1 MRNEDK
7 KMDVIK
13 INQILKDT
21 AYERLGGREEELQCA
36 KYLQKCCEE
45 IGLKAEIESFDVEL
59 GDIHEAKLYI
69 DGEEILCK
77 GFMCAGNADL
87 EAPLYYLRNLDDYSL
102 KQCKG
107 KIVLIDGYMRYWT
120 YQDIVDHG
128 AVGFIVY
135 DGHVNYG
142 DEDIIQRELRPVV
155 SHGRVIPGVSINVKT
170 AIQFIKN
177 DAKTAKIVLKQTE
190 YTGKS
195 RNVVAEI
202 PGETEEYMIFTAH
215 YDSTS
220 LSTGAYD
227 NMSGSIGLLGIAE
240 HFMKHPHRYGL
251 RFIWCG
257 SEERGL
263 LGSKAYCRDHE
274 GELKKAALVINL
286 DMIGCIMGRFIAC
299 CTSEDKLVHYI
310 EYLAQEE
317 GVGIAA
323 NDGVYSS
330 DSTPFAD
337 KGVPAV
343 SFARLAPDN
352 TATIHNRYDTL
363 EVMKAEQLMEDLDFI
378 ITFTEHMVNAKNC
391 PVKREIPDSIKEK
404 LDVYMFRKRGDHKLS
419 KAGSR

>member
-1 MRNEDK
+1 MNVLK
-7 KMDVIK
+7 V
-13 INQILKDT
+13 NQILKDT
-21 AYERLGGREEELQCA
+21 AYERLGGREEELKCA
-36 KYLQKCCEE
+36 RYLQKCCEE
-45 IGLKAEIESFDVEL
+45 IGMEARIESFEVEL
-59 GDIHEAKLYI
+59 ADIHEAKLYV
-69 DGEEILCK
+69 DGQEIPCK
-77 GFMCAGNADL
+77 GFMCSGNADL
-87 EAPLYYLRNLDDYSL
+87 EAPIYYLRNQDAYSL

-107 KIVLIDGYMRYWT
+107 KIVLVDGYMKYWT
-120 YQDIVDHG
+120 YQDILDQG
-128 AVGFIVY
+128 AVGFITY
-135 DGHVNYG
+135 DGHVNYA

-170 AIQFIKN
+170 AIELIKN
-177 DAKTAKIVLKQTE
+177 NAKTGRIVLNQTQ
-190 YTGKS
+190 YTGNS

-202 PGETEEYMIFTAH
+202 PGEIEEYMVFTAH

-240 HFMKHPHRYGL
+240 YFMNHPHRYGM

-263 LGSKAYCRDHE
+263 LGSKAYCKDHE
-274 GELKKAALVINL
+274 EELKNAALVINL

-317 GVGIAA
+317 GFGIEAY
-323 NDGVYSS
+323 DGVYSS

-352 TATIHNRYDTL
+352 AATIHNRYDTL
-363 EVMKAEQLMEDLDFI
+363 EVMKAEQLLEDLDFI
-378 ITFTEHMVNAKNC
+378 LKFTDRMLNAKNC
-391 PVKREIPDSIKEK
+391 PVKKEMPEHIKEK

>member
-1 MRNEDK
+1 MNVLK
-7 KMDVIK
+7 V
-13 INQILKDT
+13 NQILKDT
-21 AYERLGGREEELQCA
+21 AYERLGGREEELRCA
-36 KYLQKCCEE
+36 RYLQKCCEE
-45 IGLKAEIESFDVEL
+45 IGMEARIESFEVEL
-59 GDIHEAKLYI
+59 ADIHEAKLYV
-69 DGEEILCK
+69 DGQEIPCK
-77 GFMCAGNADL
+77 GFMCSGNADL
-87 EAPLYYLRNLDDYSL
+87 EAPIYYLRNQDAYSL

-107 KIVLIDGYMRYWT
+107 KIVLVDGYMKYWT
-120 YQDIVDHG
+120 YQDILDQG
-128 AVGFIVY
+128 AVGFITY
-135 DGHVNYG
+135 DGHVNYA

-170 AIQFIKN
+170 AIELIKN
-177 DAKTAKIVLKQTE
+177 NAKTGRIVLNQTQ
-190 YTGKS
+190 YTGNS

-202 PGETEEYMIFTAH
+202 PGEIEEYMVFTAH

-240 HFMKHPHRYGL
+240 YFMNHPHRYGM

-263 LGSKAYCRDHE
+263 LGSKAYCKDHE
-274 GELKKAALVINL
+274 EELKNAALVINL

-317 GVGIAA
+317 GFGIEAY
-323 NDGVYSS
+323 DGVYSS

-352 TATIHNRYDTL
+352 AATIHNRYDTL
-363 EVMKAEQLMEDLDFI
+363 EVMKAEQLLEDLDFI
-378 ITFTEHMVNAKNC
+378 LKFTDRMLNAKNC
-391 PVKREIPDSIKEK
+391 PVKKEMPEHIKEK

>member
-1 MRNEDK
+1 MTQPNVASGNTEK
-7 KMDVIK
+7 P
-13 INQILKDT
+13 T
-21 AYERLGGREEELQCA
+21 
-36 KYLQKCCEE
+36 
-45 IGLKAEIESFDVEL
+45 GLKAKLDNYFEI
-59 GDIHEAKLYI
+59 
-69 DGEEILCK
+69 
-77 GFMCAGNADL
+77 
-87 EAPLYYLRNLDDYSL
+87 
-102 KQCKG
+102 
-107 KIVLIDGYMRYWT
+107 
-120 YQDIVDHG
+120 
-128 AVGFIVY
+128 
-135 DGHVNYG
+135 
-142 DEDIIQRELRPVV
+142 
-155 SHGRVIPGVSINVKT
+155 
-170 AIQFIKN
+170 
-177 DAKTAKIVLKQTE
+177 
-190 YTGKS
+190 
-195 RNVVAEI
+195 
-202 PGETEEYMIFTAH
+202 TAH
-215 YDSTS
+215 YHSTS

-274 GELKKAALVINL
+274 EELGKAALVINL

-310 EYLAQEE
+310 EYLAQVE

>member
-1 MRNEDK
+1 MNTS
-7 KMDVIK
+7 K

-21 AYERLGGREEELQCA
+21 AYERLGGRPEELKCA
-36 KYLQKCCEE
+36 EYLKKCCEE
-45 IGLKAEIESFDVEL
+45 FGLEARIESFEVEL
-59 GDIHEAKLYI
+59 ADIHEAKLYI
-69 DGEEILCK
+69 DGNEIECK

-87 EAPLYYLRNLDDYSL
+87 EAPLYYLRNMDTYSL

-107 KIVLIDGYMRYWT
+107 KIVMIDGYMRYWT

-128 AVGFIVY
+128 AVGFIIY
-135 DGHVNYG
+135 DGNANYA

-155 SHGRVIPGVSINVKT
+155 SNGRVIPGVSINAKT
-170 AIQFIKN
+170 AIKLIN
-177 DAKTAKIVLKQTE
+177 NNVKTAKIVLNQTQ
-190 YTGKS
+190 YTGNS
-195 RNVVAEI
+195 HNVVAEI
-202 PGETEEYMIFTAH
+202 PGETDEYIVFTAH

-227 NMSGSIGLLGIAE
+227 NMSGSIGILGIAE
-240 HFMKHPHRYGL
+240 YFMNHPHRYGL

-274 GELKKAALVINL
+274 EELEKIVLNINL
-286 DMIGCIMGRFIAC
+286 DMIGCIMGKFLAC

-317 GVGIAA
+317 GFGIDVY
-323 NDGVYSS
+323 DGVYSS

-343 SFARLAPDN
+343 SFARIAPDN

-363 EVMKAEQLMEDLDFI
+363 AVMKAEQLMEDLNYI
-378 ITFTEHMVNAKNC
+378 LTFTNHMVNAKNC
-391 PVKREIPDSIKEK
+391 PVKREIPEHIKEK
-404 LDVYMFRKRGDHKLS
+404 LDVYMFRKRGDHNLR

>member
-1 MRNEDK
+1 MNVLK
-7 KMDVIK
+7 V
-13 INQILKDT
+13 NQILKDT
-21 AYERLGGREEELQCA
+21 AYERLGGREEELRCA
-36 KYLQKCCEE
+36 RYLQKCCEE
-45 IGLKAEIESFDVEL
+45 IGMEARIESFEVEL
-59 GDIHEAKLYI
+59 ADIHEAKLYV
-69 DGEEILCK
+69 DGQEIPCK
-77 GFMCAGNADL
+77 GFMCSGNADL
-87 EAPLYYLRNLDDYSL
+87 EAPIYYLRNQDAYSL

-107 KIVLIDGYMRYWT
+107 KIVLVDGYMKYWT
-120 YQDIVDHG
+120 YQDILDQG
-128 AVGFIVY
+128 AVGFITY
-135 DGHVNYG
+135 DGHVNYA

-170 AIQFIKN
+170 AIELIKN
-177 DAKTAKIVLKQTE
+177 NAKTGRIVLNQTQ
-190 YTGKS
+190 YTGNS

-202 PGETEEYMIFTAH
+202 PGEIEEYMVFTAH

-240 HFMKHPHRYGL
+240 YFMNHPHRYGM

-263 LGSKAYCRDHE
+263 LGSKAYCKDHE
-274 GELKKAALVINL
+274 EELKNAALVINF

-317 GVGIAA
+317 GFGIEAY
-323 NDGVYSS
+323 DGVYSS

-352 TATIHNRYDTL
+352 AATIHNRYDTL
-363 EVMKAEQLMEDLDFI
+363 EVMKAEQLLEDLDFI
-378 ITFTEHMVNAKNC
+378 LKFTDRMLNAKNC
-391 PVKREIPDSIKEK
+391 PVKKEMPEHIKEK

>member
-1 MRNEDK
+1 M
-7 KMDVIK
+7 
-13 INQILKDT
+13 
-21 AYERLGGREEELQCA
+21 
-36 KYLQKCCEE
+36 
-45 IGLKAEIESFDVEL
+45 
-59 GDIHEAKLYI
+59 KLLI
-69 DGEEILCK
+69 VDGEEIPCK

-87 EAPLYYLRNLDDYSL
+87 EAPVYYLRNQDPYSL

-107 KIVLIDGYMRYWT
+107 KIVLVDGYMKYWT
-120 YQDIVDHG
+120 YQDIVDQG
-128 AVGFIVY
+128 AVGFITY
-135 DGHVNYG
+135 DGHVNYA

-170 AIQFIKN
+170 AIELIKN
-177 DAKTAKIVLKQTE
+177 NAKTARIVLNQTQ
-190 YTGKS
+190 YTGNS

-202 PGETEEYMIFTAH
+202 SGEIEEYMVFTAH

-240 HFMKHPHRYGL
+240 YFMNHPHRYGM

-263 LGSKAYCRDHE
+263 LGSKAYCKDHE
-274 GELKKAALVINL
+274 EELDKAALVINL

-317 GVGIAA
+317 GFGIEAY
-323 NDGVYSS
+323 DGVYSS

-343 SFARLAPDN
+343 SFARLAPD
-352 TATIHNRYDTL
+352 TAATIHNRYDTL
-363 EVMKAEQLMEDLDFI
+363 EVMKAEQLLEDLDFI
-378 ITFTEHMVNAKNC
+378 LTFTERMANAKNC
-391 PVKREIPDSIKEK
+391 PVKKEMPEHIKEK